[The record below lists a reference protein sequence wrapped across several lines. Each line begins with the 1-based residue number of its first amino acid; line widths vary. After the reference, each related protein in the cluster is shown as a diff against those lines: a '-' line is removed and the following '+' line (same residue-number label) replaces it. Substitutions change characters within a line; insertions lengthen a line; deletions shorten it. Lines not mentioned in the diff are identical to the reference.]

1 MNNLCFNCGF
11 FMWKEENYIGTF
23 GYFVVFLIC
32 CLEGKI
38 LLLIISDL
46 FLIL

>member
-11 FMWKEENYIGTF
+11 FMWKEENYIGMF
-23 GYFVVFLIC
+23 EYFVVFL
-32 CLEGKI
+32 EGKM